1 MRKSA
6 AFALGAAVLAAVVIR
21 LSPLLTFASWG
32 ADIGEYLAILRIL
45 VDTGHMPVMY
55 AGWGVTY
62 PSFPGMFLL
71 QDAVVRVGNVDMST
85 AVNLIVPVAA
95 SLAVLPLFLIASR
108 ITGDA

>member
-85 AVNLIVPVAA
+85 VLGKHSEGAYA
-95 SLAVLPLFLIASR
+95 LPLLGVDDLPAPPA
-108 ITGDA
+108 TN